1 MGGLERDDYSMRDGW
16 EREMVGE
23 RWLGRDGWGEM
34 VGERWLDR
42 DGWGEMVGQR
52 WSKRGTDWTQGRMN
66 R

>member
-23 RWLGRDGWGEM
+23 RDGWREM
-34 VGERWLDR
+34 VGERWLGR
-42 DGWGEMVGQR
+42 DGWREMVGQR